1 MKQKYYT
8 FILLLLSLSLSS
20 CYKEIDLD
28 KYRTQPKIV
37 IN

>member
-28 KYRTQPKIV
+28 NTVHNPK
-37 IN
+37 

>member
-28 KYRTQPKIV
+28 KYLSLIH
-37 IN
+37 I